1 MTLTIAESQ
10 PVVLQLPPAWTRMG
24 DREFAEFCRLNPDL
38 RIERTAKG
46 DIQVMPPA
54 GGETGRREFT
64 LTVRFGV
71 WAEADGSGIGFSPS
85 TGFTLPNGAK
95 RAPDVAW
102 VRRDRWEALTEE
114 EREKF
119 PPLCP
124 DFVVELRSRTDSLEP
139 LQEKMQEYLAHG
151 AQLGWL
157 IDRIERKL
165 YVYRADGTVECLDDP
180 AQLSGEPLLPG
191 FVLHLKEIWG

>member
-1 MTLTIAESQ
+1 MTITITEKQ
-10 PVVLQLPPAWTRMG
+10 PVVLQLPPVWPRME
-24 DREFAEFCRLNPDL
+24 DREFADFCQLNPDL

-46 DIQVMPPA
+46 DIQIMPPA
-54 GGETGRREFT
+54 GGVTGKREFT
-64 LTVRFGV
+64 LSLRFGI
-71 WAEADGSGIGFSPS
+71 WAEADGTGIGFSPS

-114 EREKF
+114 ERETF

-124 DFVVELRSRTDSLEP
+124 DFVIELRSRSDSLKT
-139 LQEKMQEYLAHG
+139 LQEKMEECVANG

-157 IDRIERKL
+157 IDRMERKL
-165 YVYRADGTVECLDDP
+165 YIYRASGTMESRDDP
-180 AQLSGEPLLPG
+180 AQVSGDPLLPG
-191 FVLHLKEIWG
+191 FVLDLKEIWG

>member
-1 MTLTIAESQ
+1 MTLTIMETQ
-10 PVVLQLPPAWTRMG
+10 PVVLRLPPLWPRMG
-24 DREFAEFCRLNPDL
+24 DREFSDFCRLNPDL

-46 DIQVMPPA
+46 DLHVMPPA

-64 LTVRFGV
+64 LSLRFGV
-71 WAEADGSGIGFSPS
+71 WAEADGTGIGFSPS

-114 EREKF
+114 EHETF

-124 DFVVELRSRTDSLEP
+124 DFVIELRSRSDSLKT
-139 LQEKMQEYLAHG
+139 LQEKMEEYIDNG

-157 IDRIERKL
+157 IDRMERKV
-165 YVYRADGTVECLDDP
+165 YVYRPAAAAECLDDP
-180 AQLSGEPLLPG
+180 AQVSGDPLLPE
-191 FVLHLKEIWG
+191 FVLHLKEIWE